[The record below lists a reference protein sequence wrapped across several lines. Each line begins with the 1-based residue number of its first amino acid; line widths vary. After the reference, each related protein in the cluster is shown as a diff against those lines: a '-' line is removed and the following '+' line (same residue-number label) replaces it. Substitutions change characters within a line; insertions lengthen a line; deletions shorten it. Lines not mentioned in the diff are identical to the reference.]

1 MYQHDPLL
9 DDLLRRPM
17 QMANQQ
23 DLTDDD
29 FDEEEDDDDMFGADL
44 LAAAQQERE
53 DEEREANA
61 FAASLLGQDEEPEE
75 LVEEAAPEAP
85 AEPVKL
91 FTRPGIRRNLIGY
104 GLLTLFGFVP
114 LVLLFVFGAAAG
126 LSPLMVLFAVALVL
140 GLGFSLY
147 NLIYS
152 FQHGYEFTVSYNIR
166 SFFKLWPECTVISV
180 VLIGLSFWNLSQ
192 LDNGRPLTLSGKQLA
207 QTVPAPGRSLRDSVE
222 NEEVVYSSF
231 KAAQTA
237 PAATSA
243 QAPVQPVAKAPAA
256 KTVKPAAK
264 TPIYKAIYNR
274 QGKRVG
280 YKIVGYKT
288 VAAAATTGKA
298 AAKPAAHSATAA
310 HAAPAAVAQAP
321 AGHAAEHAAPADHG
335 TTAAAGH
342 SNSATGA
349 KPTSADAMLRN
360 ANSSM
365 GGAVGVV
372 GGRTDAGNR
381 LNQTFEQPIA
391 GAGVGMIGGKKVPE
405 GLVPSPK
412 QPKADVLGSDNPMI
426 NTFFLG
432 GALCA
437 AFGYALILGL
447 AGAIFG
453 ALRKFETP
461 FSQKYVEIINIETG
475 EVTSDLRPIAPVMKP
490 INAVARVLIGL
501 FYGATLGFILG
512 MAVILPL
519 FLFFRGALM
528 NPGAPAATILQALGL
543 SNMPDLAFSNAVT
556 VGGLMIPLVM
566 LIVAKMSP
574 QGLSV
579 SEETMRQHYE
589 IKPTGRYLSP
599 DQVGAGI
606 TNPTAVS
613 FDVNGLMIPDDMLE
627 TELATTRLMNEMSL
641 DDDNLTSEIIEEF
654 GREFESVFGIDT
666 RELISQPRGKQTVD
680 RKRLASALDE
690 SFGELGNVP
699 VEISAELGQASLPI
713 TEWLNLREGTLVLLD
728 KSANEEID
736 ILFNGVRKGK
746 GKLVVSDD
754 ALAVKVSSTNF
765 QGTGNGNGKLL

>member
-1 MYQHDPLL
+1 MYQHDPFL

-23 DLTDDD
+23 DFGDDD
-29 FDEEEDDDDMFGADL
+29 FDEDEDDDMFGADL

-53 DEEREANA
+53 DEEREANE
-61 FAASLLGQDEEPEE
+61 FAASLLGQDEEPVV
-75 LVEEAAPEAP
+75 VEEAAPEAP
-85 AEPVKL
+85 QEPVKL

-104 GLLTLFGFVP
+104 GLLTLLGVFP
-114 LVLLFVFGAAAG
+114 LVLLFLFGAAAGG

-207 QTVPAPGRSLRDSVE
+207 QTQVPGRTLRESVE

-231 KAAQTA
+231 KVAQ
-237 PAATSA
+237 
-243 QAPVQPVAKAPAA
+243 
-256 KTVKPAAK
+256 
-264 TPIYKAIYNR
+264 
-274 QGKRVG
+274 QGRRHAV
-280 YKIVGYKT
+280 
-288 VAAAATTGKA
+288 
-298 AAKPAAHSATAA
+298 AKPAARPVARSRYARRAVTRPVTRMAARPGAAAAHAAPVAA
-310 HAAPAAVAQAP
+310 HAAPAV
-321 AGHAAEHAAPADHG
+321 HAAAH
-335 TTAAAGH
+335 TTATPEQATEVSAQSAATTTQT
-342 SNSATGA
+342 S
-349 KPTSADAMLRN
+349 SADAMMRN
-360 ANSSM
+360 ANNSI

-372 GGRTDAGNR
+372 GAQSDAR
-381 LNQTFEQPIA
+381 DQLNQTFEKPMA
-391 GAGVGMIGGKKVPE
+391 GAGVGFIGGKRIPA
-405 GLVPSPK
+405 GL
-412 QPKADVLGSDNPMI
+412 LGSDNAMI

-501 FYGATLGFILG
+501 FYGSTLGFLLG
-512 MAVILPL
+512 FALILPL
-519 FLFFRGALM
+519 YLFFRGALM
-528 NPGAPAATILQALGL
+528 NPAAPAATILQALGL
-543 SNMPDLAFSNAVT
+543 TNLPDLAFSNAVT

-574 QGLSV
+574 QGMSV
-579 SEETMRQHYE
+579 SEELMRQHYE

-599 DQVGAGI
+599 DQAMGPIG
-606 TNPTAVS
+606 NPNLVS
-613 FDVNGLMIPDDMLE
+613 FTGEIPEDELE
-627 TELATTRLMNEMSL
+627 RELSTNRLISEMSQ

-666 RELISQPRGKQTVD
+666 RELISQPRGSKQQTVVD
-680 RKRLASALDE
+680 RKRMSLALEE

-746 GKLVVSDD
+746 GKLIVSDN
-754 ALAVKVSSTNF
+754 ALSVKVSTTNF
-765 QGTGNGNGKLL
+765 QGSNGNGKLL